1 MFDLSKVQARWP
13 SEHPDRIQLYSIN
26 SPNGIKVACMLEET
40 GLLYEAHTV
49 NLFKG
54 EQHDPAF
61 MSISPNSKVPILID
75 PNGPVDA
82 PMPVPVRVMES
93 CAILI
98 YLAEKSRRLMPQ
110 NQPAHTECLQWL
122 FFQASHIGP
131 MFGQF
136 EHFHRRGDDNAKDL
150 YALERYEAES
160 RRLMGILDNRLSIFD
175 YMMGPHYS
183 IADIATFPWVRSLG
197 RLIDD
202 DGLRADFPDAMRWF
216 DSCMALQ

>member
-1 MFDLSKVQARWP
+1 MVSLNRYGQRKASVPFTDTGVILPIRSVA
-13 SEHPDRIQLYSIN
+13 
-26 SPNGIKVACMLEET
+26 SPISSVSAK
-40 GLLYEAHTV
+40 
-49 NLFKG
+49 K
-54 EQHDPAF
+54 AF
-61 MSISPNSKVPILID
+61 P
-75 PNGPVDA
+75 
-82 PMPVPVRVMES
+82 
-93 CAILI
+93 
-98 YLAEKSRRLMPQ
+98 
-110 NQPAHTECLQWL
+110 ECLQWL

-216 DSCMALQ
+216 DSCMARPASEIALTVCADYER